1 MDFRTRKTVTPSE
14 ISLVAGLLFAFAHA
28 IAVSV
33 CLRFVRRLAP
43 VLVHLIC
50 AVVIGAALP
59 IILSIAA
66 ARFQVAIPFWQAAS
80 IFYGGVIAWL
90 YAFSA
95 VYKSISLGILQ
106 ALHAAPEGRMMLES
120 VARDFT
126 LPRFAERIDLLV
138 AGGLVART
146 ESGYAITPQGLK
158 AVHRLRL
165 IQRIFAVSG
174 KGFYLTS

>member
-1 MDFRTRKTVTPSE
+1 MDFRTGQAVTASE
-14 ISLVAGLLFAFAHA
+14 ISLATGLLLAIAHA
-28 IAVSV
+28 VAVSI

-43 VLVHLIC
+43 VIVHLLS
-50 AVVIGAALP
+50 AVVFGAALP
-59 IILSIAA
+59 AVLSIAA
-66 ARFQVAIPFWQAAS
+66 VRFQVATPFWTAAS

-106 ALHAAPEGRMMLES
+106 ALHTAPEQRMTVDN
-120 VARDFT
+120 VALDFA

-138 AGGLVART
+138 KGGLVT
-146 ESGYAITPQGLK
+146 QTKNGYAITPQGLK
-158 AVHRLRL
+158 AVHRLQL
-165 IQRIFAVSG
+165 IQRVFAVSG